1 MDDELQAERVKKRR
15 KIAERRRLEKEKVI
29 GFEIKTE
36 RTELFI
42 KIGIWSIIGLIPLD
56 FTIAIYP
63 ILLGTDI
70 SVELAYVLYF
80 LMQGLGILFGIGVL
94 YAGRRMS
101 RDSGV
106 YGGVFQ
112 LDASIV
118 TIVNVAIFL
127 IVSPLR
133 YTQQDLIV
141 NSLYYGLN
149 TISSI
154 SMLLFSILISFFFL
168 LVGTNSQRHSLKYP
182 IAITG
187 ILWLAQLFIPM
198 FRPSPTQ
205 DPTLYVIISAFTWV
219 VYGLTAYC
227 LWKIRYDFEGV
238 SPLQAAPFKLK

>member
-1 MDDELQAERVKKRR
+1 MDDEIQTERVNKRR
-15 KIAERRRLEKEKVI
+15 KIAERRRLEKEKKVDI
-29 GFEIKTE
+29 EEKAGRMKM
-36 RTELFI
+36 FI
-42 KIGIWSIIGLIPLD
+42 KIGILSILAVIPLD
-56 FTIAIYP
+56 FTVSMYP
-63 ILLGTDI
+63 ILWGDI

-80 LMQGLGILFGIGVL
+80 LIQGLGILFGVGVF

-112 LDASIV
+112 LDASVI
-118 TIVNVAIFL
+118 AIINISAFL
-127 IVSPLR
+127 IVNPLR
-133 YTQQDLIV
+133 YTQQDLII

-154 SMLLFSILISFFFL
+154 TMLIFSILISFFFL

-187 ILWLAQLFIPM
+187 ILWLVQLFIPV

-205 DPTLYVIISAFTWV
+205 DPMLYTAISAFTWI

-227 LWKIRYDFEGV
+227 LWKILYDYEGV